1 LTTSDF
7 DAVAV
12 KLAGVF
18 GAVVSMRFLQG
29 SWLSRTSMACGG
41 ALCSYFAAPYV
52 AQRVGIPE
60 GLSGFL
66 LGLFGMA
73 IISRAW
79 EWVQST
85 PVAAFWQIILDW
97 LKKRAGL

>member
-1 LTTSDF
+1 MTTSDF

-29 SWLSRTSMACGG
+29 SWLSRASMAFGG
-41 ALCSYFAAPYV
+41 AFCSYFAARYV

-85 PVAAFWQIILDW
+85 PVAAFWQIVLDG
-97 LKKRAGL
+97 LKKKLGL

>member
-1 LTTSDF
+1 MITFDF

-29 SWLSRTSMACGG
+29 SWLSRASMAFGG

-85 PVAAFWQIILDW
+85 PVAAFWQIVLDG
-97 LKKRAGL
+97 LKKKLGL